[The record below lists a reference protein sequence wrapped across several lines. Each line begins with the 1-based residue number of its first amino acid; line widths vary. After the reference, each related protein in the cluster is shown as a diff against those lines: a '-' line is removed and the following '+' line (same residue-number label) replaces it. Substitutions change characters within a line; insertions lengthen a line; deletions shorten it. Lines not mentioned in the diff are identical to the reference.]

1 MTLNNPLLQPFEEAP
16 FSKIKTEHYQPAI
29 KEAIALAK
37 AEIDSITASAEAPT
51 FKNTIETLR

>member
-1 MTLNNPLLQPFEEAP
+1 MNQNNPLLQSFEEAP

-51 FKNTIETLR
+51 LRTP